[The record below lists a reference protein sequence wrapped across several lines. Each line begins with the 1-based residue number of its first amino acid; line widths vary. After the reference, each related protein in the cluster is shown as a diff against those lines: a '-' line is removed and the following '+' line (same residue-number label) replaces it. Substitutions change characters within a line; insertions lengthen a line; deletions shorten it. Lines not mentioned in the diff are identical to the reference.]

1 MWTLS
6 VASLTKR
13 SGTDSAPHPLASKNV
28 GSGKAPPA
36 GVFTQPCATQL
47 VLLALEEAIEKDI
60 ISESDVTQE
69 KLVGFFS
76 KHGRSFYKLPD
87 NSAGPKIILER
98 KGLTVPDSISK
109 GDLEVGI
116 SKAGSSIFSL
126 TWEKA

>member
-6 VASLTKR
+6 VALLMMY

-28 GSGKAPPA
+28 GSGNSPPA

-47 VLLALEEAIEKDI
+47 VLLALEEATEKGI
-60 ISESDVTQE
+60 ISESNVTQE
-69 KLVGFFS
+69 KLVGFFN
-76 KHGRSFYKLPD
+76 KYGRSFYKLPD

-98 KGLTVPDSISK
+98 KGQTIPDTISK

-126 TWEKA
+126 SWEKV